1 MKVGKASFGNKK
13 KEFKI
18 KDGSNVFRVLPA
30 LGNLADSGTWYV
42 YNRVEWGFK
51 DSDGVNR
58 PFLDVRQL
66 DFDNRD
72 DDGNFLVKVESAAYT
87 QREKFKA
94 RKIVVSDLLRTDRTN
109 SDLLEEMKELNENL
123 KRYNL
128 DAKYYLNVVNL
139 QGEIGLLKIGATHF
153 KALKAKR
160 DKIMETKGEDIL
172 AINGGYFMDFSRTN
186 ETGKITDYVF
196 EVTEYQENVVVDGET
211 YQKTK
216 KHNMDD
222 VFIGRLGSE
231 ARELSGMFRTVTAEQ
246 VERFV
251 TEGVPAIEEV
261 LGRAKGEKSGNSNTT
276 SNTTNTT
283 SSVSSNVS
291 NSNST
296 VAEKKVEQRAEAV
309 VEAPVTSMSN
319 AVLDKLSKSEQET
332 VRAPAETPTSSTMS
346 EEDFL
351 KSIGAI

>member
-13 KEFKI
+13 KDFKI
-18 KDGSNVFRVLPA
+18 QDGCNVYRVLPA
-30 LGNLADSGTWYV
+30 PGNLADSGTWYV
-42 YNRVEWGFK
+42 YNRIEWGYK
-51 DSDGVNR
+51 DSDGINR
-58 PFLDVRQL
+58 PFLDVREL
-66 DFDNRD
+66 DFDNKD
-72 DDGNFLVKVESAAYT
+72 EEGNFLVKVESAAHLR
-87 QREKFKA
+87 RETLKA
-94 RKIVVSDLLRTDRTN
+94 RKTEVTELLKADRTN
-109 SDLLEEMKELNENL
+109 AALLEEIKQLNLDL
-123 KRYNL
+123 KRFNL

-139 QGEIGLLKIGATHF
+139 QGEIGLLKIGATLF

-196 EVTEYQENVVVDGET
+196 EVTEYQENVEVNGEV

-222 VFIGRLGSE
+222 VFISRLGSE
-231 ARELSGMFRTVTAEQ
+231 ARELSGMFKSVTAAD

-251 TEGVPAIEEV
+251 NEGVSAVEEV
-261 LGRAKGEKSGNSNTT
+261 LGRAKDGNNGNSNTT
-276 SNTTNTT
+276 NNTTNTT
-283 SSVSSNVS
+283 SSVSSTVS
-291 NSNST
+291 NSNNT

-309 VEAPVTSMSN
+309 VETPVTSMSD
-319 AVLDKLSKSEQET
+319 AVLNKLLKSEQKA
-332 VRAPAETPTSSTMS
+332 VQAPAETSTEAPMS
-346 EEDFL
+346 EEEFL